1 MLPCASRSL
10 SRVPKVVYDYS
21 LPSVVLV
28 SYLRLFGLVRERPE
42 TPPLDFEGQ
51 VVPLL
56 GVSKTQAR
64 QHIRDLRLARLLTWR
79 LDPGGKYV
87 FCFYRISEPQIGFP
101 DSEEEDEEISPDLNK
116 PKIHHQHLLPES
128 GFPETENRDPGAI
141 SVASRGERMPG
152 GEARPLATAAQ
163 VEPEEAELGGPDNA
177 PGRPGERVAGWP
189 VVPKLPGR
197 TGAAPEVQSLSP
209 GGPPKYPASPPAA
222 PGLVT
227 GTPAAPEPP
236 LPAVNLPG
244 RPGSAPDIP
253 PVIFPDAHSQLDE
266 PSQGKA
272 LPQARPQLQPE
283 WREIP
288 AKPPSNGLPR
298 PRPTHALQPT
308 AAPPGQTRLLSLDA
322 EGRLPSQFNLLIQDP
337 RFSQV
342 MAWLTRSGVW
352 TDTAVRL
359 SRQVLENELR
369 AAPYTPTRAD
379 VLGWITFCFAFRS
392 ENKISRSSSV
402 LAGNLD
408 ANRCCPDE
416 LRPKPICL
424 GCRFTADY
432 CECAE
437 GPHADYPPEF
447 FDYAMINAYTPEVED
462 YWGVC
467 PTCHHYG
474 CLCVERG
481 YAEVA
486 EEEAELDDYFNDED
500 EDYEEDDEDTEP

>member
-1 MLPCASRSL
+1 MLI
-10 SRVPKVVYDYS
+10 
-21 LPSVVLV
+21 
-28 SYLRLFGLVRERPE
+28 SYLRLFGLARERPE

-64 QHIRDLRLARLLTWR
+64 QHLRDLRLAKLLTWR
-79 LDPGGKYV
+79 QDPGGQYI
-87 FCFYRISEPQIGFP
+87 FCFFRISEPQIGFP
-101 DSEEEDEEISPDLNK
+101 ESEEEDEEISPDLNK
-116 PKIHHQHLLPES
+116 PKIHHHLLLPES
-128 GFPETENRDPGAI
+128 GFPKTENRNPGAV
-141 SVASRGERMPG
+141 SAPRGGVPEQG
-152 GEARPLATAAQ
+152 GEGLSQAAVAQ
-163 VEPEEAELGGPDNA
+163 VEPGEAKFGAPVNA
-177 PGRPGERVAGWP
+177 
-189 VVPKLPGR
+189 PKLPGGMVS
-197 TGAAPEVQSLSP
+197 GAPAVLEPPLPAADPP
-209 GGPPKYPASPPAA
+209 GKPGSVPIGQEQRPGKPSGLPGSPPAA
-222 PGLVT
+222 PGLT
-227 GTPAAPEPP
+227 SGTPPGLVGSPPAGGELSPGKQPGLVGSPSAGGELSPGAPPGALDLP
-236 LPAVNLPG
+236 PAVL
-244 RPGSAPDIP
+244 SI
-253 PVIFPDAHSQLDE
+253 AHSQSGDGSLS
-266 PSQGKA
+266 PNRPQAQSQ
-272 LPQARPQLQPE
+272 PQARPE

-288 AKPPSNGLPR
+288 TKPPLSGLPR
-298 PRPTHALQPT
+298 PKPTHAWQP
-308 AAPPGQTRLLSLDA
+308 ASSSPGQTRLLSLDA

-337 RFSQV
+337 RFNQV

-352 TDTAVRL
+352 TDTAIRL

-392 ENKISRSSSV
+392 ENKITRSSSV

-424 GCRFTADY
+424 RCRFTADY

-437 GPHADYPPEF
+437 GPQADFPPEF

-481 YAEVA
+481 YAEIA
-486 EEEAELDDYFNDED
+486 EEETECNDYFDED
-500 EDYEEDDEDTEP
+500 EEDEDEEP